1 MDSNKRVNDK
11 EHYKRIEEGITR
23 ARLIKE
29 DLREHPTE
37 YFPEKVRVLN
47 KTYIATVK
55 EIIRQGNF
63 FLDKSG
69 DFELGLKV
77 ATIIEGYKNLLRRLE
92 K

>member
-1 MDSNKRVNDK
+1 VNDK